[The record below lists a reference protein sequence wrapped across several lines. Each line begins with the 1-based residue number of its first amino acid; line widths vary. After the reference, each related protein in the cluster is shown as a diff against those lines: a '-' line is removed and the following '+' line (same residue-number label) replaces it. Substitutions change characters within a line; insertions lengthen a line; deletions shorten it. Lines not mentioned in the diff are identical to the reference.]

1 MTIRNFVSLIDTEC
15 CTRVQIIDGKKNVL
29 SLFIAWN
36 DESDLDFQAF
46 DMLAYMTIDRW
57 YVTLDGVIRIY
68 TYEPFSP
75 AEIHALHDKGF
86 WD

>member
-1 MTIRNFVSLIDTEC
+1 MTIRDFVSLFDTKC
-15 CTRVQIIDGKKNVL
+15 CVRVQIIDGKNNAL
-29 SLFIAWN
+29 SLFIAW
-36 DESDLDFQAF
+36 DERDLDFQAF

-75 AEIHALHDKGF
+75 EEIDALHDKGF